1 MLSCYGVRK
10 IEMLFSVGECQIE
23 KLSEVVV
30 FGKEGDRNASLHLC
44 APDRDAIPVGGRQTE
59 ELFQAV
65 RLEGKDDRECWDI

>member
-10 IEMLFSVGECQIE
+10 AEVLFSVGERPTE
-23 KLSEVVV
+23 RLLEVVML
-30 FGKEGDRNASLHLC
+30 GKEGDRNVGLHLC

-65 RLEGKDDRECWDI
+65 RLEEKDDRECWDI